1 LFVCLANGDPFELF
15 TCELP
20 AMGIEVD
27 VPPFDI
33 RLDGPTLAGRH
44 GWIVT
49 VFVAVVVVKY
59 SVHDYRKRTGVLA
72 EFLQRRRERRVTL
85 ND

>member
-1 LFVCLANGDPFELF
+1 LFVCLANGEPFELF
-15 TCELP
+15 TCELT

-33 RLDGPTLAGRH
+33 RLDGPALAGRR

-59 SVHDYRKRTGVLA
+59 SVRDYRKWTCTSKILA
-72 EFLQRRRERRVTL
+72 EAPGEAR
-85 ND
+85 NAK